1 MRTNKIFVIYVLSN
15 FKGSL
20 YCVVCE
26 ACYFADRN
34 FGYAAKASASAAV
47 VSVAAAVP
55 TAAAVPAAAAAQ
67 RTRGSGSEIG
77 DKLYRTLAYCGKH
90 SGEAFTRAATACGVY
105 CDSLTD
111 IFFHAVNK

>member
-1 MRTNKIFVIYVLSN
+1 MRTNKFFVVYVLSN
-15 FKGSL
+15 FKWSL

-47 VSVAAAVP
+47 VSAAAAIP
-55 TAAAVPAAAAAQ
+55 TAAAVPAAA
-67 RTRGSGSEIG
+67 
-77 DKLYRTLAYCGKH
+77 
-90 SGEAFTRAATACGVY
+90 VY
-105 CDSLTD
+105 CESLTD